1 MKDLIDKIKRLP
13 MPARVGLIALAAL
26 IALALITGIFKNASK
41 QRAAVQ
47 PPAEATFNTDSIIPR
62 NAVPAQQSAQVAP
75 SAAPAPVAAQPVITS
90 AAAIKL
96 SERMT
101 ENSVSRTLLVR
112 TETRPDIEIERSTLS
127 RTSFSVDSDSP
138 AVAAAGLT
146 HGTRLAAQFVA
157 YVKIEKD
164 ERIAFSVTSE
174 SESDHAVTLR
184 IDDRK
189 AGETRGV
196 WSSSRYAAS
205 LLTDES
211 LAAGYHKIGVEVL
224 QFGRAPATIR
234 VAIKPQSETSFR
246 DVVPYTPAQAA
257 PQAAPQAVPQGEP
270 ARESTDAAR

>member
-1 MKDLIDKIKRLP
+1 MKDLFDKFKRLP
-13 MPARVGLIALAAL
+13 LPARAGIIALAAL
-26 IALALITGIFKNASK
+26 IALALITGIFKNVSK
-41 QRAAVQ
+41 QRAAQ
-47 PPAEATFNTDSIIPR
+47 PQPAAEVVFNTDGIIPR
-62 NAVPAQQSAQVAP
+62 NAAPAPAQQSAP
-75 SAAPAPVAAQPVITS
+75 SAAPAPVATQPVITS

-146 HGTRLAAQFVA
+146 YGTRLAAQFVA

-164 ERIAFSVTSE
+164 DQIAFSVTTE

-189 AGETRGV
+189 AGESRGV
-196 WSSSRYAAS
+196 WSSSRYASS

-211 LAAGYHKIGVEVL
+211 LAAGYHKIGIEVL
-224 QFGRAPATIR
+224 QFGRAPSTIR

-246 DVVPYTPAQAA
+246 DVVPYTPAQADAQAA
-257 PQAAPQAVPQGEP
+257 PQAAPQA
-270 ARESTDAAR
+270 RESTNAAR